1 MGVTERRKREKVALR
16 QEILDAARELFAKEG
31 YESLSMRKIAE
42 KIEYSPTTIYLYF
55 HDKRELIEE
64 ICNQTFAL
72 LLKKL
77 QKVRAGKGDPVEKLK
92 AGLTAYVEFGLKHR
106 DQYRVAFMTPVE
118 PSAEAKI
125 KDITE
130 GQGWQTFQCLIDA
143 VTECVQ
149 AGRFRETDVMAVSQA
164 LWSVVH
170 GLTSLAIT
178 HCHYF
183 PWVEHDRLVSLTIDS
198 AVGGLLA

>member
-31 YESLSMRKIAE
+31 YESVSMRRIAE

-72 LLKKL
+72 LSKKL
-77 QKVRAGKGDPVEKLK
+77 EKVASAPGDPVEKLK
-92 AGLTAYVEFGLKHR
+92 AGLTAYVEFGTKHP
-106 DQYRVAFMTPVE
+106 DQYRITFMTPYE
-118 PSAEAKI
+118 PSEG
-125 KDITE
+125 KDITAS
-130 GQGWQTFQCLIDA
+130 QGWQTFQCLVKA
-143 VTECVQ
+143 VTACVE

-164 LWSVVH
+164 LWTVIH
-170 GLTSLAIT
+170 GLDFGP
-178 HCHYF
+178 HYARRCF
-183 PWVEHDRLVSLTIDS
+183 PWVDRNRLVNLTIDS
-198 AVGGLLA
+198 AVRGLMA